1 MSLEIEIKNLINT
14 QSNGDTQLLSLRVPT
29 PTVNHIDELAS
40 ELGKTR
46 SELIMTFIKGGIAE
60 LAKQLDKYDEK
71 NLMPINLDHPEPDQ
85 PPRFFLLNT
94 NYNKSQSDHYSMLEN
109 SEASAFYGRWKK
121 QITNLKK
128 NDTVFLYQSGHGICG
143 YGLADGVVV
152 KREHNGESEEC
163 YSQKLNQFISG
174 FKPITAKACKDAT
187 KSKLVFRRTLVSL
200 TVKQGEAILNKIEAI
215 TNIK

>member
-40 ELGKTR
+40 ELEKTR
-46 SELIMTFIKGGIAE
+46 SELLLTFIKGGIAE
-60 LAKQLDKYDEK
+60 LAKQLDSYDEMA
-71 NLMPINLDHPEPDQ
+71 LHPVTLEWPEQDQ
-85 PPRFFLLNT
+85 HSRYFLLNT
-94 NYNKSQSDHYSMLEN
+94 NYNKSPSDHYLMLEN
-109 SEASAFYGRWKK
+109 REASAFYGDWKK
-121 QITNLKK
+121 QIMNLKK

-143 YGLADGVVV
+143 YGLADGIVV
-152 KREHNGESEEC
+152 KKEHNGESEEC
-163 YSQKLNQFISG
+163 YSQKLNQFVSG

-215 TNIK
+215 TDTK